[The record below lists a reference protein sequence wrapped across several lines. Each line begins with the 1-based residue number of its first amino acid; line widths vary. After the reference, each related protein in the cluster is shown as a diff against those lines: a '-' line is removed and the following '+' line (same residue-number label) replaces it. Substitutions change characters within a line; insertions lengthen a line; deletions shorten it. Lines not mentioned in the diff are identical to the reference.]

1 MMMGH
6 KSTGRCSMRTRF
18 KLLGCLCFVF
28 ALPAEAT
35 DQCFSDSVAS
45 ALATAEGAW
54 ADSLLDQGDA
64 SVVPYDEQIF
74 TEISPILDSQ
84 EGIKLPEDQLLAD

>member
-1 MMMGH
+1 MMMEH
-6 KSTGRCSMRTRF
+6 KSTGRCSMRTKF
-18 KLLGCLCFVF
+18 KLLGCLCIAF
-28 ALPAEAT
+28 AIPAQAT

-54 ADSLLDQGDA
+54 VDSLLAQGNV

-74 TEISPILDSQ
+74 TEISPILDSA
-84 EGIKLPEDQLLAD
+84 EGIKLPEDQLLVD

>member
-1 MMMGH
+1 MMMAH
-6 KSTGRCSMRTRF
+6 KFTGRCNMRTNLRI
-18 KLLGCLCFVF
+18 LGCLCLML
-28 ALPAEAT
+28 ALPAAAS
-35 DQCFSDSVAS
+35 DQCFTDSVAA

-54 ADSLLDQGDA
+54 AESLLGA
-64 SVVPYDEQIF
+64 EGVSKVPYDEQIF